1 MFLIRVP
8 WTSRLK
14 HRAINQWRMSRASAE
29 TRTATRR
36 RRRRVWSL
44 CTCINSKPSY
54 GSFVLVSRANLTS
67 TPACVTALWIY
78 AVPSQHLVTA
88 SYSAPPRSPF
98 CSLSQFRIHFESNS
112 RYSFLSLRQNERLS
126 VHCRDP
132 WATRVSK
139 DIWKILSMKH
149 PIRYT
154 RKGNIQNLI
163 LSRAARICLLE
174 LQSFILV
181 PISDKM

>member
-1 MFLIRVP
+1 MFLIRVL

-112 RYSFLSLRQNERLS
+112 QYLFLSLRQNEKLS

-132 WATRVSK
+132 WDTRVSK
-139 DIWKILSMKH
+139 DI
-149 PIRYT
+149 
-154 RKGNIQNLI
+154 
-163 LSRAARICLLE
+163 
-174 LQSFILV
+174 
-181 PISDKM
+181 